1 MSHHHLDV
9 VSDLWFV
16 AYTEER
22 GIIHY
27 GFAESPATI
36 TSGQHDLETFATE
49 AEMAAKVDELKG
61 QPGWYESHKPAP
73 APDQPVSNVT

>member
-1 MSHHHLDV
+1 MSHHHLAV
-9 VSDLWFV
+9 KEDLWFV
-16 AYTEER
+16 AYTQER
-22 GIIHY
+22 GIVHY

-73 APDQPVSNVT
+73 IDQVSNVT